1 MSTVPASIFVHESV
15 RQSTAVSR
23 VHRSGDEA
31 AEVRGP
37 QTRMGGAGRVAVG
50 QHLAQPVL
58 PARHDADRGALPGQG
73 ECRHLREPARHRGL
87 PRAHFSG
94 KNDKSLA
101 RLHAARD
108 AGLDSRITG
117 LATDLQHWA
126 PDAPVAAVIC
136 TPAAFADLS
145 PAERERVITLLQS
158 ATADGGVHLVETI
171 VAGQVALTEDELR
184 THYRDW
190 DVRFVADTGDA
201 RTFVATKHVM

>member
-1 MSTVPASIFVHESV
+1 MCSSDLCEALGSFLEVVERAGVQVACEGDAIEVDGRGFVN
-15 RQSTAVSR
+15 
-23 VHRSGDEA
+23 
-31 AEVRGP
+31 
-37 QTRMGGAGRVAVG
+37 GGA
-50 QHLAQPVL
+50 
-58 PARHDADRGALPGQG
+58 
-73 ECRHLREPARHRGL
+73 
-87 PRAHFSG
+87 RAC
-94 KNDKSLA
+94 DIETA
-101 RLHAARD
+101 PYP
-108 AGLDSRITG
+108 G